1 MIYKSKW
8 KGTWA
13 NKGNFFGDMGV
24 GLAKYGELEAKLE
37 VIGILME
44 NIEMV
49 KWTFIWAQDGSVLN
63 GSPKGLNLFSCTPL
77 TQLGYINGT
86 WGHTYELKLG

>member
-49 KWTFIWAQDGSVLN
+49 KWTFILA
-63 GSPKGLNLFSCTPL
+63 
-77 TQLGYINGT
+77 
-86 WGHTYELKLG
+86 

>member
-1 MIYKSKW
+1 
-8 KGTWA
+8 
-13 NKGNFFGDMGV
+13 MGV

-49 KWTFIWAQDGSVLN
+49 KWTFILA
-63 GSPKGLNLFSCTPL
+63 
-77 TQLGYINGT
+77 
-86 WGHTYELKLG
+86 